1 MSIKIRISNSDDV
14 EGIRQVQKKTWL
26 VTYPNES
33 LGISRDS
40 IVEKFAHDNEPQGKQ
55 KLERQKLRYL
65 LTDRQVWVAEKIDD
79 KTEAKKIIG
88 FCTALRE
95 GETNRL
101 AAIYVDPDYQH
112 QGLGTQMVKELL
124 SWLGDEKDI
133 LVNVVS
139 YNQPAI
145 NFYQKFG
152 FKKTGRE
159 GILDDGA
166 VLPSGEIIPELEMRR
181 EASIF

>member
-1 MSIKIRISNSDDV
+1 MSIIIRISTPDDV
-14 EGIRQVQKKTWL
+14 YGIRQVQKKTWL
-26 VTYPNES
+26 VTYPNE
-33 LGISRDS
+33 GFGVTQEEIAK
-40 IVEKFAHDNEPQGKQ
+40 KFSHDNEPQGKQ
-55 KLERQKLRYL
+55 DLERKKMRYL
-65 LTDRQVWVAEKIDD
+65 LTDRRVWVAEKVDD
-79 KTEAKKIIG
+79 KTGEKEIIG

-112 QGLGTQMVKELL
+112 QGVGGQMVKELL
-124 SWLGDEKDI
+124 FWLGDDKDI
-133 LVNVVS
+133 LVNVAT

-166 VLPSGEIIPELEMRR
+166 VLPSGAVIPEMEMRR
-181 EASIF
+181 RSI